1 MTLPLTPELAPWV
14 VPSSLGVLAVLLSPL
29 ALANR
34 EIGALPPQA
43 DDPDVRV
50 LRRQVDVLTRTLAE
64 WDAEQRAARPS
75 EGLTDG
81 RSDPPAVQHTE
92 QPSAADPSTPPPG
105 SGGTVPP
112 VSPVPPHVGP
122 STAYAA
128 LSRELAA
135 AGDATGAVLAQWAAD
150 LQVLRPALGAHGAD
164 LARAVSDVR
173 LEEPVAALRACREAA
188 LGLVRTAGSVRAL
201 LAPLDHL
208 GDLSDLSGVAHPAG
222 EDEAVVPSALP
233 QPLLDLPPPAWLLQ
247 GWPRPGWPGDRA
259 MTAALPWPFVVGLV
273 APLGLAI
280 GSFLNV
286 VVHRVPQGL
295 SVVHPPS
302 ACPQCRQPVRGRDNV
317 PVLSW
322 LLPCA
327 TPSSRPAPPR
337 CSSPWPCTCR
347 TPPSRWPCCPWPP
360 QASRWR

>member
-14 VPSSLGVLAVLLSPL
+14 VPSSLGVLAVLLSTYLVLSVRRRRL
-29 ALANR
+29 AEVRDL
-34 EIGALPPQA
+34 EDVGALPPQA

-208 GDLSDLSGVAHPAG
+208 GDLSDLSGVADPAG

-233 QPLLDLPPPAWLLQ
+233 QPLLDLLPADQRERL
-247 GWPRPGWPGDRA
+247 
-259 MTAALPWPFVVGLV
+259 TAA
-273 APLGLAI
+273 GLAAP
-280 GSFLNV
+280 GMAA
-286 VVHRVPQGL
+286 PGL
-295 SVVHPPS
+295 
-302 ACPQCRQPVRGRDNV
+302 AG
-317 PVLSW
+317 
-322 LLPCA
+322 
-327 TPSSRPAPPR
+327 
-337 CSSPWPCTCR
+337 
-347 TPPSRWPCCPWPP
+347 
-360 QASRWR
+360 

>member
-14 VPSSLGVLAVLLSPL
+14 VPSSLGVLAVLLSTYLVLSVRRRRL
-29 ALANR
+29 AEVRDL
-34 EIGALPPQA
+34 EDVGALPPQA

-150 LQVLRPALGAHGAD
+150 LQVLRPALGAHGAE
-164 LARAVSDVR
+164 LARAVSGVR
-173 LEEPVAALRACREAA
+173 HDEPVAALRACREAA

-208 GDLSDLSGVAHPAG
+208 ADLGDLGGGVGHVG
-222 EDEAVVPSALP
+222 VPTTLP
-233 QPLLDLPPPAWLLQ
+233 DPLLDMLPADQRERLAASGLAPA
-247 GWPRPGWPGDRA
+247 G
-259 MTAALPWPFVVGLV
+259 AAPAGPAPSGLV
-273 APLGLAI
+273 G
-280 GSFLNV
+280 
-286 VVHRVPQGL
+286 
-295 SVVHPPS
+295 
-302 ACPQCRQPVRGRDNV
+302 
-317 PVLSW
+317 
-322 LLPCA
+322 
-327 TPSSRPAPPR
+327 
-337 CSSPWPCTCR
+337 
-347 TPPSRWPCCPWPP
+347 
-360 QASRWR
+360 

>member
-1 MTLPLTPELAPWV
+1 MTQAFERT
-14 VPSSLGVLAVLLSPL
+14 G
-29 ALANR
+29 
-34 EIGALPPQA
+34 GA
-43 DDPDVRV
+43 
-50 LRRQVDVLTRTLAE
+50 LTRTLAE

-208 GDLSDLSGVAHPAG
+208 GDLSDLSGVADPAG

-233 QPLLDLPPPAWLLQ
+233 QPLLDLLPADQRERL
-247 GWPRPGWPGDRA
+247 
-259 MTAALPWPFVVGLV
+259 TAA
-273 APLGLAI
+273 GLAAP
-280 GSFLNV
+280 GMAA
-286 VVHRVPQGL
+286 PGL
-295 SVVHPPS
+295 
-302 ACPQCRQPVRGRDNV
+302 AG
-317 PVLSW
+317 
-322 LLPCA
+322 
-327 TPSSRPAPPR
+327 
-337 CSSPWPCTCR
+337 
-347 TPPSRWPCCPWPP
+347 
-360 QASRWR
+360 